1 LAGVPAVRYE
11 IIAYTVCGLL
21 AGVAGVILASRLSV
35 GQTEAGAGYELLSI
49 ATAVIGGVAI
59 GGGIGTISGVVLGTV
74 FIQVLATG
82 LDIAGVGAYQQAMIT
97 GVVIVAAGLIALMRA
112 RDVRQI
118 LRRAAENISRA
129 RPAGRRSV
137 RVRS

>member
-1 LAGVPAVRYE
+1 
-11 IIAYTVCGLL
+11 
-21 AGVAGVILASRLSV
+21 
-35 GQTEAGAGYELLSI
+35 
-49 ATAVIGGVAI
+49 VIGGVAI